1 MEKLQY
7 TFKNDILF
15 KMVFVKYPHL
25 LKSLVAV
32 ILRIETKSITA
43 FEILNSEMTPESVR
57 DKFCRLDIN
66 MRVNGQLVDI
76 EMQVT
81 NEGNYPERVMYYWA
95 REYSSALP
103 SGENYSQ
110 LPRTL
115 VISIM
120 DFRLFDCAEYH
131 SFFQPLEV
139 TRHTLL
145 SDKMGFHFF
154 ELPKVPAEF
163 DQKDELL
170 LWLSLFNA
178 RTEEDLEKL
187 NRTEGSIMSEAIN
200 AYRIITASPEY
211 RELERL
217 REKAKH
223 DEAQALLAAEL
234 RGEARGEARG
244 ESRGVSKVA
253 QTLIGMGLPIQQV
266 IQATGLTPQ
275 EVETIQRSSYLS

>member
-1 MEKLQY
+1 MRELQY

-15 KMVFVKYPHL
+15 KMVFVRYPHL
-25 LKSLVAV
+25 LKSLVAS
-32 ILRIETKSITA
+32 ILRIDVESISA
-43 FEILNSEMTPESVR
+43 FEILNAEMTPESVKN
-57 DKFCRLDIN
+57 KFCRLDIN

-76 EMQVT
+76 EMQVS
-81 NEGNYPERVMYYWA
+81 NEGNYPERVMFYWA

-103 SGENYSQ
+103 SGEDYSQ

-178 RTEEDLEKL
+178 KTEEDLEKL
-187 NRTEGSIMSEAIN
+187 DRMEGSVMNEAIS
-200 AYRIITASPEY
+200 AYRTITASPEY
-211 RELERL
+211 REMERL

-223 DEAQALLAAEL
+223 DEAQALRAAEI
-234 RGEARGEARG
+234 RANA
-244 ESRGVSKVA
+244 KVA
-253 QTLIGMGLPIQQV
+253 QRLIRMGLPTQQV
-266 IQATGLTPQ
+266 VEATELTPQ
-275 EVETIQRSSYLS
+275 EVESIRRSYLS

>member
-234 RGEARGEARG
+234 RGDARGEARG
-244 ESRGVSKVA
+244 EARGVSKVA

>member
-110 LPRTL
+110 LP
-115 VISIM
+115 
-120 DFRLFDCAEYH
+120 
-131 SFFQPLEV
+131 Q
-139 TRHTLL
+139 
-145 SDKMGFHFF
+145 
-154 ELPKVPAEF
+154 
-163 DQKDELL
+163 
-170 LWLSLFNA
+170 
-178 RTEEDLEKL
+178 
-187 NRTEGSIMSEAIN
+187 
-200 AYRIITASPEY
+200 
-211 RELERL
+211 
-217 REKAKH
+217 
-223 DEAQALLAAEL
+223 
-234 RGEARGEARG
+234 
-244 ESRGVSKVA
+244 
-253 QTLIGMGLPIQQV
+253 
-266 IQATGLTPQ
+266 
-275 EVETIQRSSYLS
+275 